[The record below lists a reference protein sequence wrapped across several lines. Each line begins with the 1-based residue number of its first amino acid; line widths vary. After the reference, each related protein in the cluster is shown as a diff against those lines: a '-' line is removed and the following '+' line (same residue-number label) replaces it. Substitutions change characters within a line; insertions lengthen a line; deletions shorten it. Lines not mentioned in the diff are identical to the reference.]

1 MLECKYVYSTNY
13 NKVQWCSQTLDCVS
27 SILKQI
33 FIHTSLQIIIKIYL
47 LHSVPLMQTFATVS
61 ITCPLGQTHCGTSQN
76 VLELGSLQEA
86 FAPSQSSL

>member
-1 MLECKYVYSTNY
+1 MYIRSKNY
-13 NKVQWCSQTLDCVS
+13 NKVQWCSPTLDCVS

-47 LHSVPLMQTFATVS
+47 LHSVPLMQTFATAS
-61 ITCPLGQTHCGTSQN
+61 ITCPLGQTHCGTLQN
-76 VLELGSLQEA
+76 VLELGSLQVA